1 MRDYIFSND
10 FSQNIDAMVY
20 TCGYEECAP
29 CHSYGPALRSG
40 YLIHLVLKGKGIFK
54 TDGNI
59 YRLEKGN
66 AFLITPGSLI
76 YYEADKDEPWTYTW
90 IGFQGIKIKQ
100 YISRTSLNDCPVFF
114 CGDDRD
120 FIDCHEKMFEAYQ
133 LAENR
138 DLIMNSILYRYL
150 FLLAQKFP
158 NKKNLTENR
167 RVAYVEDA
175 LKYIETNYFWE
186 ITVQS
191 VADFLNIDR
200 SYLHRLFKS
209 AVGVSIKEYLLNF
222 RIKRAC
228 DLLAHTDL
236 PISTISRSVGYEDSL
251 YFSRLFK
258 NKKGVSPKEYRE
270 IRIEKAVSAE
280 DCRQ

>member
-1 MRDYIFSND
+1 MHDFIFSND

-20 TCGYEECAP
+20 TCGYENCVP
-29 CHSYGPALRSG
+29 GHSYGPALRSG
-40 YLIHLVLKGKGIFK
+40 YLIHLVLEGKGMFK
-54 TDGNI
+54 TNDKV
-59 YRLEKGN
+59 YRLSAGE

-76 YYEADKDEPWTYTW
+76 YYKADDHEPWTYTW
-90 IGFQGIKIKQ
+90 IGFQGIKIKP
-100 YISRTSLNDCPVFF
+100 YLSRTSLLEHPVFNHTVDEGF
-114 CGDDRD
+114 LR
-120 FIDCHEKMFEAYQ
+120 CHEKMYEAYQ
-133 LAENR
+133 LSENR
-138 DLIMNSILYRYL
+138 DLIMNSILYQYL

-158 NKKNLTENR
+158 NNSNSPEIKRIE
-167 RVAYVEDA
+167 YVEEA

-191 VADFLNIDR
+191 IADFLNIDR

-209 AVGVSIKEYLLNF
+209 SVGVSIKEYLLNF

-228 DLLAHTDL
+228 DLLIHTDL

-258 NKKGVSPKEYRE
+258 NKKSVSPKEYRE
-270 IRIEKAVSAE
+270 THSNNFMENK
-280 DCRQ
+280 